1 MRRYLPPVVALA
13 VTFTAVVMTLTT
25 DVIGTVGG
33 LYAFLIVGAGAG
45 TTLLLFLLAFV
56 GRDERPVWPSL
67 ALGGLVI
74 PFVVIIAGLVLF
86 YPLLALADVVVEW
99 IESSSFDL
107 GRTIEPW
114 ALALIV
120 ELAVLPPLVEEFL
133 KPFGSILRRPKT
145 RRDAFMF
152 GAAAGIGFAIIE
164 NFLYASGGV
173 LGIDWLAISMTR
185 MVSVALHPFGAA
197 LIAVAVFERR
207 NIIRSY
213 GIAVATHALWNG
225 SVAVTIVA
233 FSEEGLYADN
243 LVWGVAMF
251 GLLTMIGTVILV
263 GFLSLAVAIRD
274 NHQVRFLAVL
284 DRLDQP
290 QGIGALAVIATAVA
304 CPFAVA
310 MLAFPNFLSL

>member
-152 GAAAGIGFAIIE
+152 GAAA
-164 NFLYASGGV
+164 
-173 LGIDWLAISMTR
+173 
-185 MVSVALHPFGAA
+185 
-197 LIAVAVFERR
+197 
-207 NIIRSY
+207 
-213 GIAVATHALWNG
+213 
-225 SVAVTIVA
+225 
-233 FSEEGLYADN
+233 
-243 LVWGVAMF
+243 
-251 GLLTMIGTVILV
+251 
-263 GFLSLAVAIRD
+263 
-274 NHQVRFLAVL
+274 
-284 DRLDQP
+284 
-290 QGIGALAVIATAVA
+290 
-304 CPFAVA
+304 
-310 MLAFPNFLSL
+310 